1 MARDN
6 NKKINSKVEKMSKVA
21 LEKRNKKTCGK
32 QDDNSN
38 SEDDEEDDEEE
49 MDAIEYRKFIST
61 LFPSKNMDKKV
72 KSGEKLKK
80 VLAKDVKKNKKEVV
94 ESEEEEELWE
104 TDEEDEEEEPK
115 FVSKKSMS
123 NKKNKK
129 KHVSNNES
137 DSEYIPTEESS
148 DDYEDDDCDDED
160 CGKKGSGKVNIFLTL
175 GGDEY
180 DDEYEDEDYD
190 FEEDED
196 TEDEDAPVSSDDED
210 DYDEDLEKELIQKKC
225 KKNIKKEKEK
235 EKEHDKNKKPSS
247 VVNYTQPNE
256 NVKKDED
263 ILMKLKDI
271 YEKDKDNKM
280 IQECIS
286 VCEAKIK
293 ENNRKHDKKQK
304 KHKEKNMRIFKKI
317 IKDKNTNNDF
327 QFYEKLDTEQQKK
340 IIKEL
345 REINKVTR
353 VEKPYRM
360 TLLESNIPVRFKAA
374 AMKKINTIRN
384 MDPGSGEYYKNKQ
397 WIDAFMRIPF
407 DKFDKL
413 PISIDDGIEKCHEF
427 MENAR
432 KILDSAV
439 YGLNDAKMQIMQMTG
454 QLITNPKSI
463 GCAIGIYGPPGTGK
477 TSLIQD
483 GIAKILGRKT
493 VFIGLG
499 GVKDSSKLTGH
510 SITYEGSVWGDI
522 IQGLLNCDSSS
533 PVFVFDEVDKLS
545 QTQQGEE
552 ITGVLTHLID
562 TTQNNKFHD
571 NYFSE
576 IEFDLSKCLFIFS
589 YNDES
594 LVNPILRDRMYRI
607 KTDGYDEKQK
617 TVISTNYLLPKI
629 REQVKF
635 NNDDIIIPDS
645 AIHYMIEKYCEKE
658 DGVRNLKR
666 CLEIIHTKLNLY
678 RLMKPGSNLF
688 EKDMSLKVEFPFTVT
703 NEIVDK
709 LIKKNDK
716 GPTFNSMYM

>member
-1 MARDN
+1 MARDTKTN
-6 NKKINSKVEKMSKVA
+6 NKKDQSKASIQ
-21 LEKRNKKTCGK
+21 RNRKTRGK
-32 QDDNSN
+32 QDDSSSDE
-38 SEDDEEDDEEE
+38 SEYDEEEDEE

-80 VLAKDVKKNKKEVV
+80 ALAKDVKKNKKVV
-94 ESEEEEELWE
+94 ESDDEELWE
-104 TDEEDEEEEPK
+104 TDEEEEVVTKK
-115 FVSKKSMS
+115 FAS

-129 KHVSNNES
+129 NQKNQKKSVSNIETDS
-137 DSEYIPTEESS
+137 DYIPTEESS
-148 DDYEDDDCDDED
+148 DDEDEECDDED

-180 DDEYEDEDYD
+180 DDDEYEDEDEEFD
-190 FEEDED
+190 EEDD

-210 DYDEDLEKELIQKKC
+210 DDDEDLDEEFIQKKC
-225 KKNIKKEKEK
+225 RKNTKN
-235 EKEHDKNKKPSS
+235 EKEHDNNSS
-247 VVNYTQPNE
+247 CCTQTNE
-256 NVKKDED
+256 NIKKDED
-263 ILMKLKDI
+263 TLIKLKDI

-293 ENNRKHDKKQK
+293 ENNKKHDKKQK

-360 TLLESNIPVRFKAA
+360 TLLESTIPVRFKAA

-413 PISIDDGIEKCHEF
+413 PISIDDGIEKCHDF

-432 KILDSAV
+432 KILDDAV

-454 QLITNPKSI
+454 QLIANPKSI

-477 TSLIQD
+477 TSLIKD

-522 IQGLLNCDSSS
+522 VQGLLDNDSSS
-533 PVFVFDEVDKLS
+533 VVFVFDEVDKLS
-545 QTQQGEE
+545 QTQQGDE

-562 TTQNNKFHD
+562 STQNNKFHD

-576 IEFDLSKCLFIFS
+576 IDFDLSKCLFIFS

-629 REQVKF
+629 RDQVKF

-688 EKDMSLKVEFPFTVT
+688 EKDMSLKVVFPFTVT

-716 GPTFNSMYM
+716 TGPATFNSMYM